1 MDSKLIWM
9 IKSSGISHTRKSL
22 SELSEREDLFDT
34 TSIDKDSEEYKEAE
48 RNISLA
54 EEHGCRIIT
63 YIDDFYPDVLKN
75 ISQPPAVL
83 YVKGDYEILK
93 NTVFAGIVGAR
104 NSDMYGIRIAETI
117 ASEIGQT
124 GAGIVSGGAK
134 GIDSAAH
141 RGALR
146 VKAPTVAVLGCGIDV
161 CYPPQNKELFEKI
174 IESGGAIVSEF
185 PFGTEPGKK
194 NFPRRN
200 RIISALSTALVV
212 VRAAY
217 KSGSLITASQAMDMG
232 VSVFSVPGNIDEN
245 LSRGTNEL
253 IRDGAAP
260 LLSAMDVI
268 DELIAQKPDFFS
280 MKKDK
285 EKKTG
290 INETVKK
297 EKKEKQLSTEGL
309 SEYEKE
315 IVHIINEGFQ
325 SQDLI
330 EEKVSFPPARLTA
343 LLGMMEIKGIIRKG
357 HDKKYTITL

>member
-1 MDSKLIWM
+1 MDCKLMWM
-9 IKSSGISHTRKSL
+9 IKSGRISHTRKNL
-22 SELSEREDLFDT
+22 SDLAEREDLFDES
-34 TSIDKDSEEYKEAE
+34 SIDKDSEEYKDAE
-48 RNISLA
+48 KNLSLA
-54 EEHGCRIIT
+54 KEHSCRVIT
-63 YIDDFYPDVLKN
+63 YIDDSYPDVLRN
-75 ISQPPAVL
+75 IPQPPAVL
-83 YVKGDYEILK
+83 YVKGDYKILK

-104 NSDMYGIRIAETI
+104 NSDMYGIRIAETV

-146 VKAPTVAVLGCGIDV
+146 VKAPTVAVLGCGIDI
-161 CYPPQNKELFEKI
+161 CYPPQNKELFESI
-174 IESGGAIVSEF
+174 VNSGGAIVSEF
-185 PFGTEPGKK
+185 PFGTQPGKK

-253 IRDGAAP
+253 IRDGATP

-268 DELIAQKPDFFS
+268 DELIAQKPDFFV
-280 MKKDK
+280 M
-285 EKKTG
+285 EKK
-290 INETVKK
+290 KK
-297 EKKEKQLSTEGL
+297 EKPEFKETAEEEKNEKQVNTGGL
-309 SEYEKE
+309 SEYEAE
-315 IVHIINEGFQ
+315 IVNIINKGFQ
-325 SQDLI
+325 TQNLI

-357 HDKKYTITL
+357 HDKKYTIT